1 MSEVE
6 QQEKKIKI
14 TLIPTPLKIL
24 AFIVSFLLLVIVG
37 LMIGYGVV
45 GDGKATEVF
54 NSSTW
59 SHIMEYFQSG
69 K

>member
-14 TLIPTPLKIL
+14 ALIPVPLKIL
-24 AFIVSFLLLVIVG
+24 AFIVSFILLVAIG
-37 LMIGYGVV
+37 LMIGYGGI
-45 GDGKATEVF
+45 GDGKASEVF
-54 NSSTW
+54 SSSTW